1 MLVLGIE
8 TSCDETAAAVV
19 ESGKRILSNPVF
31 SQIDKHAEFGGVVPE
46 LAARSHLEGI
56 LQTIDLALRE
66 AGVGLERI
74 GLVAATCGPGL
85 IGGLLVGLSIAKAL
99 ALGKELP
106 FIGINHVEA
115 HIYANFLAVPD
126 LTPPLL
132 CLTVSGGHT
141 DLIYM
146 EDHGEYRIL
155 GRTRDDAAGEAFDKA
170 ARVLGLGY
178 PGGPF
183 LEKLARQGRP
193 RIPLVQTDSLA
204 GTYDFSFSGLKTA
217 LINKINHYRQKKKEV
232 PAADLAASFQEQA
245 VSFLVDRTFRAADDL
260 QVKTVLLSG
269 GVAANKELR
278 ERFQEQAGRRGIR
291 FAVPPPQLCTDNAA
305 MVAACGYYRFHK
317 FGPSPLD
324 LPVFP
329 RLSWNLKE

>member
-1 MLVLGIE
+1 MLVLGLE
-8 TSCDETAAAVV
+8 TSCDETGAAVV
-19 ESGKRILSNPVF
+19 EDGKRILSNPIL
-31 SQIDKHAEFGGVVPE
+31 SQIDKHAQFGGVVPE

-56 LQTIDLALRE
+56 LQVIDLALQE
-66 AGVGLERI
+66 AGIDLERI

-85 IGGLLVGLSIAKAL
+85 IGGLLVGLSLAKAL
-99 ALGKELP
+99 ALGKGLP

-115 HIYANFLAVPD
+115 HIYANFLASQD
-126 LTPPLL
+126 ITPPLL

-141 DLIYM
+141 DLLYM
-146 EDHGEYRIL
+146 ENHGEYRLL

-183 LEKLARQGRP
+183 LEKLARKGRP
-193 RIPLVQTDSLA
+193 RISLVQTDSLA

-217 LINKINHYRQKKKEV
+217 LINRLNRYRQREEEA
-232 PAADLAASFQEQA
+232 PAADLAASFQQQA
-245 VSFLVDRTFRAADDL
+245 VSFLLDRTFRAVDDL

-269 GVAANKELR
+269 GVAANTELR
-278 ERFQEQAGRRGIR
+278 ERFQRQATMRGIR
-291 FAVPPPQLCTDNAA
+291 FFVPPLELCTDNAA
-305 MVAACGYYRFHK
+305 MVAGCGYYRFQK
-317 FGPSPLD
+317 FGSSPLE

-329 RLSWNLKE
+329 RLSWKLKE